1 MIWVVLE
8 PTAKGNT
15 SFRNSPVLWF
25 HGLVEE
31 AHTQNLTKTINLEK
45 EKKKYIYNNKPA
57 CSNLPP

>member
-8 PTAKGNT
+8 LPGEIYT
-15 SFRNSPVLWF
+15 SIRNSPVLWF

-31 AHTQNLTKTINLEK
+31 AHTQYLTKTIILEK
-45 EKKKYIYNNKPA
+45 ERKKIHNNKPA